1 MTAAQHPIF
10 TVGHSNH
17 SMEAFVSL
25 LQKHRVDEVADIRSA
40 PYSRYAAHFN
50 FDVISLALDQIGIR
64 YVFLGGALGG
74 RPTDP
79 LCYDADGRVRYDRI
93 ANTDLFDDSIR
104 DLTGGAANER
114 RIALMCTEKDPLDCH
129 RTLLVAPSLVA
140 YKVNVEHILADG
152 SLENHDTAMDRLMN
166 SFKLPPNGDLFRLRD
181 EVIKEALSRQAKKVG
196 HVSKVPVPSEE
207 HWSSSS

>member
-25 LQKHRVDEVADIRSA
+25 LQKHRVQEVADIRSA
-40 PYSRYAAHFN
+40 PYSRYTARFN
-50 FDVISLALDQIGIR
+50 FDVISVALDQIGIR

-74 RPTDP
+74 RPMEP
-79 LCYDADGRVRYDRI
+79 SCYDTNGRVRYDRI

-104 DLTGGAANER
+104 DLTRGADER

-152 SLENHDTAMDRLMN
+152 SLENHDTAMDRLMD

-181 EVIKEALSRQAKKVG
+181 EVIEEALSRQAKKVG
-196 HVSKVPVPSEE
+196 HVSKVPVTSEE

>member
-1 MTAAQHPIF
+1 MREAQQTIF

-17 SMEAFVSL
+17 SVEAFVWL
-25 LQKHRVDEVADIRSA
+25 LQTHRIHEVADIRSS
-40 PYSRYAAHFN
+40 PYSRYTAHFN
-50 FDVISLALDQIGIR
+50 FDVIGEALERRRIR
-64 YVFLGGALGG
+64 YVFLGEELGG
-74 RPTDP
+74 RPMDP
-79 LCYDADGRVRYDRI
+79 SSYDADGRVRYDRI

-104 DLTGGAANER
+104 DLARGAYER

-152 SLENHDTAMDRLMN
+152 SLENHDSAIDRLMD
-166 SFKLPPNGDLFRLRD
+166 SFKLPRNGDLFRPRS
-181 EVIKEALSRQAKKVG
+181 EVIEEALYRQAKRVG
-196 HVSKVPVPSEE
+196 HVFKTPVPSDD